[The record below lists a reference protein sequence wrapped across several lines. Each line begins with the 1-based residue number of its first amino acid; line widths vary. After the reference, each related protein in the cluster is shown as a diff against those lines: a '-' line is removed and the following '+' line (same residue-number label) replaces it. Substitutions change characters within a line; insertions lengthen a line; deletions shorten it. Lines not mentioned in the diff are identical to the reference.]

1 MNWCYWVG
9 DKQQGPVDDGAAK
22 ALIAAGAITPATLVL
37 REDEENWIPAS
48 ESELKGCFRGPAAA
62 LPPSVSAAA
71 SKTGQMAANW
81 VNAGQRHAQ
90 SVIGDLKQMDW
101 KAEVL
106 PIDQSNLRE
115 LAVDGVFWSVALL
128 GVVPLLIGTIS
139 GSDSQ
144 LTAFALFFATIWGVI
159 FRKYVLKGASDL
171 KLAAGSLFFTGIA
184 GINLLLWLYG
194 HVLPDFYTGMPQSDN
209 LIVSLFGFVFQV
221 GVWEELCKALPVL
234 IYLAWKRRVADPFVL
249 VEIAVF
255 SGLGFAAFEN
265 VSYGHASV
273 LSSYS
278 LARRYGAAGLA
289 AGVQDAMVTTMLRSL
304 SLVFC
309 HAVWAGTFAY
319 FMAVAAATRKR
330 CGALFVVGL
339 SVSAL
344 LHGLYDW
351 FTGVQPTVSALL
363 AGLSFMLFF
372 GYLSKLR
379 TQAVAA
385 SAVEAPEGAAGGEPV
400 CVKE

>member
-1 MNWCYWVG
+1 MNWFYMDG
-9 DKQQGPVDDGAAK
+9 DKQYGPVDDGAAK
-22 ALIAAGAITPATLVL
+22 ALIAAGSITPVTLVF
-37 REDEENWIPAS
+37 REGTENWIPAS
-48 ESELKGCFRGPAAA
+48 ESELKGCFRGPGAA

-71 SKTGQMAANW
+71 SKTGHMAANL

-106 PIDQSNLRE
+106 PIDQSNLAA
-115 LAVDGVFWSVALL
+115 LARDGVFWSVALL
-128 GVVPLLIGTIS
+128 GVVPLLIGTIQAN
-139 GSDSQ
+139 GSNTQ
-144 LTAFALFFATIWGVI
+144 LTAFALFFAAIWGVI
-159 FRKYVLKGASDL
+159 FRKYVLKGVSDL
-171 KLAAGSLFFTGIA
+171 KVAVGSLFFTGIA
-184 GINLLLWLYG
+184 GINMLLWLYS
-194 HVLPDFYTGMPQSDN
+194 HVLPNACTRMCQSDN
-209 LIVSLFGFVFQV
+209 LVVSLFGFVFHV
-221 GVWEELCKALPVL
+221 GILEELCKVLPVL
-234 IYLAWKRRVADPFVL
+234 IYLAWKRRAADPL
-249 VEIAVF
+249 AMVEIGVF

-278 LARRYGAAGLA
+278 LASRYGAAGLA
-289 AGVQDAMVTTMLRSL
+289 VGVQNAMVNTMLRSL

-309 HAVWAGTFAY
+309 HAVWAGTFSY
-319 FMAVAAATRKR
+319 FVSVAAATRKR

-344 LHGLYDW
+344 LHGLYNW

-363 AGLSFMLFF
+363 AGFSFILFY

-379 TQAVAA
+379 KQAVAA
-385 SAVEAPEGAAGGEPV
+385 DAVEDDDGTEPERGVG
-400 CVKE
+400 